1 MRKKERAQHANE
13 PSVASPLTYSL
24 PLLDTLAAAKLLGK
38 ETGRTLEKWRLL
50 GCGPRYI
57 RLGRSIRY
65 RPEDL
70 AAFVEECAS
79 THRVRGAA

>member
-1 MRKKERAQHANE
+1 MRKKERAQHTNE
-13 PSVASPLTYSL
+13 SSVASPQTFSM

-38 ETGRTLEKWRLL
+38 ESGRTLEKWRLL

-70 AAFVEECAS
+70 ARFVEECAS
-79 THRVRGAA
+79 THSSRGAA